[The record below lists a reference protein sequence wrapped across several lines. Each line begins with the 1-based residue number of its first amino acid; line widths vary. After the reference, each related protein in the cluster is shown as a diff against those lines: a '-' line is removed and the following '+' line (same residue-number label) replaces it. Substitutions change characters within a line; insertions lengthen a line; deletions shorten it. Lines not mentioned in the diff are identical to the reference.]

1 MALIGA
7 VKKAKP
13 LGTVRT
19 PPSDLDVAHLRVWVP
34 GSSARRLRADLK
46 QLTTDAE
53 LIQTIEGASTLT
65 LKVRDYDRRLL
76 RSPLAEQRSTL
87 TLDNVDYTLV
97 KVSHNAD
104 ELTLL
109 FESTACNLCRQYDKP
124 KKVNRDN
131 TTRAQFIRGM
141 VAEIRER
148 RVPFRCP
155 ELNQRQP
162 TAG

>member
-34 GSSARRLRADLK
+34 GSSARRLRVDLK

-76 RSPLAEQRSTL
+76 RSPIAEQRSTL

-104 ELTLL
+104 ELTLI
-109 FESTACNLCRQYDKP
+109 FESTACNLCRQYDKA
-124 KKVNRDN
+124 KKANRDN
-131 TTRAQFIRGM
+131 TTRAQFIQGM
-141 VAEIRER
+141 ISEIRER

-155 ELNQRQP
+155 ELKQKQP

>member
-7 VKKAKP
+7 VKKATP
-13 LGTVRT
+13 LGTIRT

-46 QLTTDAE
+46 ALTTDAE

-76 RSPLAEQRSTL
+76 RSPLAEQRSTV
-87 TLDNVDYTLV
+87 TLDNVEYTLV

-104 ELTLL
+104 ELTFIFEETAVNLL
-109 FESTACNLCRQYDKP
+109 RRYDKA
-124 KKVNRDN
+124 KKANRDN

-141 VAEIRER
+141 IAEVRER
-148 RVPFRCP
+148 RIPFRCP

-162 TAG
+162 MAG

>member
-7 VKKAKP
+7 VKKATP

-34 GSSARRLRADLK
+34 GSSSSRVRADLK

-53 LIQTIEGASTLT
+53 LIQTIEGAGTLT
-65 LKVRDYDRRLL
+65 LKVRDYDRKLL

-87 TLDNVDYTLV
+87 SLDNVDYTLV

-104 ELTLL
+104 ELTLI

-124 KKVNRDN
+124 KKANRDN
-131 TTRAQFIRGM
+131 TSRAQFIRGM
-141 VAEIRER
+141 IAEIRER
-148 RVPFRCP
+148 RIPFQCP
-155 ELNQRQP
+155 ELNQKQP